1 MKIKKKSK
9 YNGCNVT
16 GRETGMAPQAGV
28 IASSLGSFSYCFND
42 EGGYTLEYDTLAEA
56 KREAKKYSSEH
67 PDFEVN
73 IYGLSSFYYL
83 NGKQAN

>member
-16 GRETGMAPQAGV
+16 GREMGMAPQVGA
-28 IASSLGSFSYCFND
+28 ITSSFGSFSYCFND
-42 EGGYTLEYDTLAEA
+42 EDGCTLEYDTLAEA
-56 KREAKKYSSEH
+56 KREAKRYSSEH

-73 IYGLSSFYYL
+73 LYGLSSIYYV
-83 NGKQAN
+83 NGKQSN